1 MTFTTQTGDPT
12 KSAVN
17 VPNACQSTLAQLD
30 QATALVDQAA
40 KTLAPAPCSAQ
51 VPVGQ
56 SSATHSPVTQIP
68 VPCDLSVIIPVYNEP
83 KTVLE
88 IVDRVRRLAIS
99 KQIIVVNDGSTD
111 ETPVSLRG
119 LERFK
124 DVRVVHH
131 PVNQGKGAALQTGF
145 RLATGKLV
153 IVQDADLEYDPS
165 DILKVIE
172 PLQRGSADVVY
183 GSRYLSREHQ
193 DPSRVHRFGN
203 WLLTALSNRLT
214 GYRLTD
220 METCYKAFRRE
231 LLGQIEI
238 EQKRFGFEPEIT
250 AKLAR
255 RGVRIE
261 EVPVRY
267 ESRGWDEGKK
277 IGIRD
282 LFSTLYC
289 IVRYSL
295 MG

>member
-1 MTFTTQTGDPT
+1 MTFFTKTSDPT
-12 KSAVN
+12 KPGMNSSD
-17 VPNACQSTLAQLD
+17 ACQSTLEQLD
-30 QATALVDQAA
+30 QASALVDQAA
-40 KTLAPAPCSAQ
+40 KTLAPMQ
-51 VPVGQ
+51 
-56 SSATHSPVTQIP
+56 
-68 VPCDLSVIIPVYNEP
+68 CDLSVVIPVYNEP

-88 IVDRVRRLAIS
+88 IVQRVRRLAIS

-111 ETPVSLRG
+111 ETPQSLRE

-124 DVRVVHH
+124 DVRIVHH
-131 PVNQGKGAALQTGF
+131 PVNAGKGAALQTGF
-145 RLATGKLV
+145 RLATGKFV

-183 GSRYLSREHQ
+183 GSRYLARNHQ
-193 DPSRVHRFGN
+193 DPSRIHRLGN
-203 WLLTALSNRLT
+203 WLLTTLSNRLT

-231 LLGQIEI
+231 LLSQIEI

-261 EVPVRY
+261 EVPVSY

-282 LFSTLYC
+282 LFNTLYC

-295 MG
+295 

>member
-12 KSAVN
+12 QSAVTA
-17 VPNACQSTLAQLD
+17 PSACQSTLEQLD
-30 QATALVDQAA
+30 QASALVDQAA
-40 KTLAPAPCSAQ
+40 QSLAPAQNAALN
-51 VPVGQ
+51 V
-56 SSATHSPVTQIP
+56 AAAAAA
-68 VPCDLSVIIPVYNEP
+68 CDLSVIIPVYNEP

-88 IVDRVRRLAIS
+88 IVQRVRRLAIS

-111 ETPVSLRG
+111 ETPVSLRE
-119 LERFK
+119 LERYK

-131 PVNQGKGAALQTGF
+131 PINQGKGAALQTGF
-145 RLATGKLV
+145 RLATGKFV

-172 PLQRGSADVVY
+172 PLQRGTADVVY
-183 GSRYLSREHQ
+183 GSRYLAGGHQ
-193 DPSRVHRFGN
+193 DPSRIHRLGN
-203 WLLTALSNRLT
+203 WVLTTLSNRLT

-295 MG
+295 RS